1 MGASK
6 SSAPAVAAT
15 VPTKAPTMAD
25 TAVQAAYS
33 AARRR
38 YAAAGTGST
47 ILTSG
52 SGDTSTPVTLGKTLL
67 GQ

>member
-33 AARRR
+33 SARRR
-38 YAAAGTGST
+38 YAAAGTGPT

-52 SGDTSTPVTLGKTLL
+52 SGDVAVPVTLGKTLL

>member
-6 SSAPAVAAT
+6 ASTPAVAAT
-15 VPTKAPTMAD
+15 VATKAPTMAD

-47 ILTSG
+47 ILTGG
-52 SGDTSTPVTLGKTLL
+52 SGDVSAPVTAGKTLL

>member
-1 MGASK
+1 MGSSK
-6 SSAPAVAAT
+6 SSTPAVAAT

-38 YAAAGTGST
+38 YAAAGTGTT
-47 ILTSG
+47 ILTGG
-52 SGDTSTPVTLGKTLL
+52 SGDTSAPVTTGKTLL
-67 GQ
+67 GE